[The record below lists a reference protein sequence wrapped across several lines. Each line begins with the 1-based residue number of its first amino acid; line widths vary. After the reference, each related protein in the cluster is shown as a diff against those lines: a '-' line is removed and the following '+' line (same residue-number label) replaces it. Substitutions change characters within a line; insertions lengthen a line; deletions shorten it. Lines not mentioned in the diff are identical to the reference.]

1 MWGANP
7 VNGTPF
13 CDDKKCTLNF
23 IQNNFYYGHIYIFKK
38 KNVLALSF
46 LLLLLFF
53 GGGGLFFC
61 FCFCFLFFVCFWFCL
76 LSFDFERHFLRWL
89 KQSIR
94 VQNHKRRKINFLFKL

>member
-46 LLLLLFF
+46 LLLLFF
-53 GGGGLFFC
+53 GGGGGCFFV
-61 FCFCFLFFVCFWFCL
+61 FVFVFCFLFVFGFVYY
-76 LSFDFERHFLRWL
+76 LSISNDIF
-89 KQSIR
+89 
-94 VQNHKRRKINFLFKL
+94 

>member
-46 LLLLLFF
+46 LLLLFF
-53 GGGGLFFC
+53 GGGGGVVFLFLFL
-61 FCFCFLFFVCFWFCL
+61 FLFFVFCL
-76 LSFDFERHFLRWL
+76 FLVLFTIFRFRTTFFEVAETIDSCT
-89 KQSIR
+89 KS
-94 VQNHKRRKINFLFKL
+94 